1 MIYIVFVL
9 IAVAAAMYLFLTEDR
24 LIRRAGAGAGR
35 ERIRL
40 EERQQSIR
48 LSLKDIEYEKSV
60 GKMDEEN
67 FARLQNE
74 LLTEWE
80 SNTKTLSLLP
90 VEPAEAQTEPSKS
103 EIRCPSCKTAIP
115 VATARFCHA
124 CGHKL
129 AQVLFAVLLLFSSV
143 SGNQLSALD
152 IQATVK
158 NGTTNS
164 VHTAPL
170 NIQLLKLEQGMQPV
184 ASKNS
189 VGGKVRF
196 ADLPAMKTGPYMLQT
211 VYQGVTYS
219 RVIAPNMPEPI
230 DTTLEIFEST
240 ESVSRLRVRTLV
252 ELRRVEKGMLAGL
265 MIVFF
270 INTDKRTFSP
280 GKEGLNFYLP
290 ANAEVDQASIS
301 VGSGASNIQWLKL
314 NAQKTARRG
323 VFSVGQS
330 VKPGERILQ
339 VMFHMPYDE
348 KGTLLKFQSLYPHQE
363 DRRDRGIQVLT
374 EPEDIELRRGEELM
388 PRAMDKDL
396 GRGLISFA
404 VRETQIEFTLS
415 GGGIAELKKAEES
428 AEIEVKS
435 PLQLWQK
442 LVFPVIALLIFAL
455 AALLRGRQRGSA
467 A

>member
-1 MIYIVFVL
+1 MIYLVFVL
-9 IAVAAAMYLFLTEDR
+9 IAAAAAMYLYLTENR
-24 LIRRAGAGAGR
+24 HIGRTVAGAGR

-60 GKMDEEN
+60 GKMDDEN

-80 SNTKTLSLLP
+80 ANEKSLSQLP
-90 VEPAEAQTEPSKS
+90 IENVTTQKKEADQA
-103 EIRCPSCKTAIP
+103 RCPSCKTVIP

-129 AQVLFAVLLLFSSV
+129 SQWLLAIVLVFSL
-143 SGNQLSALD
+143 GAGKDLAALD

-158 NGTTNS
+158 NATTNS

-184 ASKNS
+184 AAKNS
-189 VGGKVRF
+189 AGGKVRF
-196 ADLPAMKTGPYMLQT
+196 ADLPAMKTGPYMLQA

-219 RVIAPNMPEPI
+219 RVIPPNMPEPI

-240 ESVSRLRVRTLV
+240 ESVSKLRVRTLV

-265 MIVFF
+265 MILFF
-270 INTDKRTFSP
+270 INTDNRTFSP
-280 GKEGLNFYLP
+280 GKDGLSFYLP
-290 ANAEVDQASIS
+290 AGAEVDQASIS

-314 NAQKTARRG
+314 NAQKSARRG
-323 VFSVGQS
+323 VYTIGQS

-339 VMFHMPYDE
+339 VMFHMPYNE
-348 KGTLLKFQSLYPHQE
+348 AGTQAEFQSLYPQDTGLQLIAE
-363 DRRDRGIQVLT
+363 PDNLAVKQGDKALDRKLD
-374 EPEDIELRRGEELM
+374 EN
-388 PRAMDKDL
+388 L
-396 GRGLISFA
+396 GRGLISFSPRDTA
-404 VRETQIEFTLS
+404 VVLSFS
-415 GGGIAELKKAEES
+415 GGGIAEFKKAEET

-442 LVFPVIALLIFAL
+442 LLFPVVAILIFVLVAW
-455 AALLRGRQRGSA
+455 LRGSRRNSA

>member
-1 MIYIVFVL
+1 MIYIVFAL
-9 IAVAAAMYLFLTEDR
+9 IAAAAAIYLYLTESR
-24 LIRRAGAGAGR
+24 HIQQAAAEGGR
-35 ERIRL
+35 DRIRL
-40 EERQQSIR
+40 EERQHSIK
-48 LSLKDIEYEKSV
+48 LSLKDIDYERSI
-60 GKMDEEN
+60 GKMDDEN

-80 SNTKTLSLLP
+80 ANENRMAQL
-90 VEPAEAQTEPSKS
+90 PAETAVVAQSGEAKS
-103 EIRCPSCKTAIP
+103 AARCPSCKTLIS

-129 AQVLFAVLLLFSSV
+129 VQLLVAVLLLFAFT
-143 SGNQLSALD
+143 SGKDLAALD

-158 NGTTNS
+158 NATTNS
-164 VHTAPL
+164 IHTAPL

-184 ASKNS
+184 AAKNS
-189 VGGKVRF
+189 AGGKVRF

-240 ESVSRLRVRTLV
+240 ASAAKLRVRSLV

-265 MIVFF
+265 LILFF
-270 INTDKRTFSP
+270 INSDNRTFSA
-280 GKEGLNFYLP
+280 GKDGLSFQLP
-290 ANAEVDQASIS
+290 VGAEVDQASIS

-314 NAQKTARRG
+314 SAQKTGRRG
-323 VFSVGQS
+323 VYSVGQS

-339 VMFHMPYDE
+339 VMFHMPYNE
-348 KGTLLKFQSLYPHQE
+348 AGTQVEFQSLYPQ
-363 DRRDRGIQVLT
+363 DTGLQLIA
-374 EPEDIELRRGEELM
+374 EPENLTVKQG
-388 PRAMDKDL
+388 DKTLTRTLDENL
-396 GRGLISFA
+396 GRGLISFSPRDAA
-404 VRETQIEFTLS
+404 VVLSFS
-415 GGGIAELKKAEES
+415 GGGIAEFKKAEET

-442 LVFPVIALLIFAL
+442 LVFPVVAVLIFVFVAW
-455 AALLRGRQRGSA
+455 LRGRQRIES
-467 A
+467 

>member
-1 MIYIVFVL
+1 MIYVVFIL
-9 IAVAAAMYLFLTEDR
+9 IAAAAAIYLYVTENR
-24 LIRRAGAGAGR
+24 HIVRAGAGTGR

-40 EERQQSIR
+40 EERQQSIK
-48 LSLKDIEYEKSV
+48 LSLKDIEYEKTV
-60 GKMDEEN
+60 GKMDDDN

-80 SNTKTLSLLP
+80 ANEKALAGLP
-90 VEPAEAQTEPSKS
+90 AGLAAVPNDSVQGEV
-103 EIRCPSCKTAIP
+103 RCPSCKTLIP

-129 AQVLFAVLLLFSSV
+129 AQALLAVLLLFTVV

-152 IQATVK
+152 IQATIK
-158 NGTTNS
+158 NATTNS
-164 VHTAPL
+164 IYTAPL
-170 NIQLLKLEQGMQPV
+170 SIQLLKLEQGMQPV
-184 ASKNS
+184 AAKNS

-219 RVIAPNMPEPI
+219 RVIPPNMPEPI

-240 ESVSRLRVRTLV
+240 ESVSKLRVRTLV

-265 MIVFF
+265 LILFF
-270 INTDKRTFSP
+270 INTDNRTFSP
-280 GKEGLNFYLP
+280 GKDGLSFYLP
-290 ANAEVDQASIS
+290 AAAEVDQASIS

-339 VMFHMPYDE
+339 VMFHMPYNE
-348 KGTLLKFQSLYPHQE
+348 AGTPVEFQSLYPQDTGLQLIAE
-363 DRRDRGIQVLT
+363 PDNIVVKQGDKTLDRKLD
-374 EPEDIELRRGEELM
+374 EN
-388 PRAMDKDL
+388 L
-396 GRGLISFA
+396 GRGLISLSPRDTA
-404 VRETQIEFTLS
+404 VALSFT
-415 GGGIAELKKAEES
+415 GGGIAEFKKAEEA

-442 LVFPVIALLIFAL
+442 LAFPVIAILIFVL
-455 AALLRGRQRGSA
+455 AAWLRGRQRIA
-467 A
+467 